1 MSKLDLFASF
11 CNKYFQMFPSY
22 RSLSKHFI
30 DTKLSYTSLQL
41 SKVSATVKPF
51 TRIIQATQLEDA
63 ESGFEPRVSG
73 SRVHTSNHEAEG
85 LSPEIEWASETV
97 EY

>member
-41 SKVSATVKPF
+41 SKVSATVKPLLPGLF
-51 TRIIQATQLEDA
+51 KPPSLKMQSQDLNPGYLAP
-63 ESGFEPRVSG
+63 ESTHLTMRLRG
-73 SRVHTSNHEAEG
+73 
-85 LSPEIEWASETV
+85 
-97 EY
+97 